1 MTMQFEECVMP
12 SAAIAGLD
20 GARDIQSLRQRFYN
34 IAFVRHGEHEAKREH
49 DRTVMAMASL
59 HHIEEICDPYDGAI
73 TYQQE
78 VGLAERMM
86 FLRQLGQFL
95 HWGPRIS

>member
-1 MTMQFEECVMP
+1 
-12 SAAIAGLD
+12 
-20 GARDIQSLRQRFYN
+20 
-34 IAFVRHGEHEAKREH
+34 
-49 DRTVMAMASL
+49 MAMASL